1 VLCAHV
7 KALSLQQVEDA
18 LLADDWA
25 AGCLIWDYWD
35 RHGVR
40 DFKTE
45 PWHWDTPPKPGARTT
60 SGSRKA
66 AMIMPVP
73 PQPMCPKETRVSVSY
88 GLGLSHDD
96 QGRDIVRLKSSAVSH
111 DVPYGDHFSVEE
123 NIEMVR
129 EGDGVLVTKSFSA
142 DFVKRTFLRSM
153 IESSIKNSQKD
164 TCEKLMIVLQSY
176 AEDMSPVNVGSP
188 TSCTPRPRSSN
199 SGIFGMIDDDESSM
213 EDAVSIGDD
222 GFESAEEDPVISAA
236 LAGVDDDMD
245 GSLVSALPSI
255 VDFLGDLGDTIS
267 SIAANTWV
275 KHNAIKNVDLRC
287 EVWEVQRRTTMFH
300 EDWRAPFLP
309 HDGQKQARWVDT
321 RFHKHPW
328 LLTKTSVS
336 AAAAV
341 PPLEPPPAMREKG
354 EWTINPDGPA
364 DKDGWQYSTDFHRTV
379 SKWGAKSTIGLCRKR
394 RWECS
399 FVRQPCLPNP
409 RIVKVQMW
417 ELQRRTTIFQSDW
430 RAPFLPHDALRQRW
444 RWVDLDF
451 NIHPWSRSDPST
463 FSSAEKP
470 PIQAPDGWEAEG
482 WVVAEPTGTCDPAR
496 WPLGLY
502 AVFHRLQ
509 PIRQSL
515 GCYFDRDELPKAA
528 LGLHFYG
535 TMPIETLSNPGS
547 WHRALATDETI
558 GDMPVL
564 AVARW
569 IPSASIGLVPR
580 QMPALGCSLV
590 IPRSSSAE
598 GLSHHMQVQAGL
610 AEVLVHNFW
619 VQSNFVEHHLRLLR
633 PGQEAEQPN
642 SNREGDTESNLRC
655 WLDVLLL
662 FSFQIKIA
670 LVLKAAWP
678 QMECGEVCQVEIL
691 NAATMLPPMFSC
703 AAACWLVGP
712 KAWWRSHAAIAL
724 LSGWFLMVPASTAS
738 HLYCAFNGQ
747 YLPKLERLDQACIS
761 IASVL
766 AAWALSRSNLFTAFV
781 GSICISLDLLMFAG
795 PEELHHHV
803 AWRTETLACVVLLY
817 LSPMVWRRNTFD
829 FSIIPICLCFLFGLA
844 MAVWA
849 PLGPRS
855 HPLFHLAL
863 IPFSY
868 YTSRSAM
875 LFEKSHEEMRDFLIT
890 TKHEESDTDE
900 STTLKAETSEGGDA
914 EWELFESME
923 KP

>member
-1 VLCAHV
+1 MVHPDAHMIPVLCAHV

-164 TCEKLMIVLQSY
+164 TCEKLMSVLQSY

-199 SGIFGMIDDDESSM
+199 SGFFGMIDDDESSM
-213 EDAVSIGDD
+213 EDAASIGDD

-236 LAGVDDDMD
+236 LAGTDDDMD

-255 VDFLGDLGDTIS
+255 VDFLGDLGDTIT

-275 KHNAIKNVDLRC
+275 KQNAMKSVDLRC

-309 HDGQKQARWVDT
+309 HDGQKQARWVDS

-328 LLTKTSVS
+328 LLAKTSVS

-354 EWTINPDGPA
+354 EWTVSPDGVA
-364 DKDGWQYSTDFHRTV
+364 DKDGWQYSTDFHRTG

-409 RIVKVQMW
+409 RVVKVQMW

-451 NIHPWSRSDPST
+451 NIHPWSHSDPST
-463 FSSAEKP
+463 FSSSEKP

-496 WPLGLY
+496 WQYSTDFNRSGNRWGSNSTGMSCRR
-502 AVFHRLQ
+502 RL
-509 PIRQSL
+509 
-515 GCYFDRDELPKAA
+515 
-528 LGLHFYG
+528 
-535 TMPIETLSNPGS
+535 
-547 WHRALATDETI
+547 W
-558 GDMPVL
+558 
-564 AVARW
+564 
-569 IPSASIGLVPR
+569 
-580 QMPALGCSLV
+580 
-590 IPRSSSAE
+590 
-598 GLSHHMQVQAGL
+598 
-610 AEVLVHNFW
+610 
-619 VQSNFVEHHLRLLR
+619 
-633 PGQEAEQPN
+633 
-642 SNREGDTESNLRC
+642 
-655 WLDVLLL
+655 
-662 FSFQIKIA
+662 
-670 LVLKAAWP
+670 
-678 QMECGEVCQVEIL
+678 
-691 NAATMLPPMFSC
+691 
-703 AAACWLVGP
+703 
-712 KAWWRSHAAIAL
+712 
-724 LSGWFLMVPASTAS
+724 
-738 HLYCAFNGQ
+738 
-747 YLPKLERLDQACIS
+747 ACI
-761 IASVL
+761 
-766 AAWALSRSNLFTAFV
+766 FTER
-781 GSICISLDLLMFAG
+781 C
-795 PEELHHHV
+795 
-803 AWRTETLACVVLLY
+803 R
-817 LSPMVWRRNTFD
+817 
-829 FSIIPICLCFLFGLA
+829 
-844 MAVWA
+844 
-849 PLGPRS
+849 
-855 HPLFHLAL
+855 
-863 IPFSY
+863 
-868 YTSRSAM
+868 
-875 LFEKSHEEMRDFLIT
+875 
-890 TKHEESDTDE
+890 
-900 STTLKAETSEGGDA
+900 LK
-914 EWELFESME
+914 L
-923 KP
+923 